1 MQNKIKQQLSAEC
14 PWRDTLHWFNI
25 TQSTNTLARE
35 MAQKGAPEGTVV
47 LAEEQTGGKGRVG
60 RSFYSPSGKGI
71 YLSVVLRP
79 ACKAES
85 LMHLTCAVGVAVC
98 DAIDQALGIRPGIK
112 WINDL
117 VLGNKKLGGILT
129 ELSIQNGIAEYAIVG
144 IGINCLGKTEDFP
157 PEIRDI
163 ATSLQDHLNAPVDTE
178 ALIAEIIHSLWDMRK
193 NLFSRNFMAAYE
205 KDCITLGKEI
215 CLLQNDQ
222 KSYGVA
228 KGLTGN
234 GELIVEFSDGTTKV
248 VHHGEVSVRGLYGY
262 IL

>member
-14 PWRDTLHWFNI
+14 PWRDTLHWFN
-25 TQSTNTLARE
+25 TVSSTNVLARE
-35 MAQKGAPEGTVV
+35 MAADGACEGTVV
-47 LAEEQTGGKGRVG
+47 MAKQQTGGKGRMG
-60 RSFYSPSGKGI
+60 RHFYSPEGQGI
-71 YLSVVLRP
+71 YLSLILRP
-79 ACKAES
+79 ECKAES

-98 DAIDQALGIRPGIK
+98 DAIERVLDIRPGIK

-144 IGINCLGKTEDFP
+144 IGINCLGKAKDFP

-163 ATSLQDHLNAPVDTE
+163 ATSLQDHLNAPVNTE

-193 NLFSRNFMAAYE
+193 NLFSRNFMDAYE

-222 KSYGVA
+222 KSYGIA

-248 VHHGEVSVRGLYGY
+248 VHHGEVSVRGMYGY